1 MGRPRWNIETQ
12 NLVEKYHGY
21 AYTHCFSYDWD
32 AMKGYHYL
40 MHLGHIMNIL
50 TLYSTDIIER
60 VKNIGA
66 RRVIKLIW
74 ETFDGNILDVK
85 RLKMEIQGKYQIR
98 LAV

>member
-1 MGRPRWNIETQ
+1 
-12 NLVEKYHGY
+12 
-21 AYTHCFSYDWD
+21 
-32 AMKGYHYL
+32 
-40 MHLGHIMNIL
+40 MNIL

-60 VKNIGA
+60 VKNKGA

-98 LAV
+98 LASVALQRNFIQDSLVLKTKFSELWIEVSTSK